1 MGSSGIFKKDSMIL
15 GIVIGIVLPVI
26 GYLVLSWLNVTISE
40 KVFSKPPIFRESTV
54 QVISIFLNVFPF
66 RYYMLKAKLDYTGR
80 GILLVTFVVGL
91 TYFFYYLN

>member
-1 MGSSGIFKKDSMIL
+1 MALSGIANKDSMIL
-15 GIVIGIVLPVI
+15 GIVIGILLPLV
-26 GYLVLSWLNVTISE
+26 GYAVLSWLNVTISE
-40 KVFSKPPIFRESTV
+40 HVFSKPPVFRESTV

-66 RYYMLKAKLDYTGR
+66 RYYMLKAKKDYTGR